1 MNVKHVHIH
10 AEREH
15 SWRLIPQKVSIFS
28 QNARIRPAGSL
39 RPWGD
44 HPMPKA
50 RDLISTDFIRK
61 ATKRIR

>member
-1 MNVKHVHIH
+1 
-10 AEREH
+10 
-15 SWRLIPQKVSIFS
+15 LIPQKVSIFS